1 MNIVLM
7 ETAKRF
13 LDSLPKKHQNKVYY
27 NLNVVSAGSKD
38 PRLFKK
44 LEGHDIWEFRTEYE
58 GYAYRL
64 LAFWDKQ
71 RRSMVVATHGFH
83 KKSQKTPPKE
93 IERAIKL
100 RNEYYK
106 GKTI

>member
-38 PRLFKK
+38 SRLFKK
-44 LEGHDIWEFRTEYE
+44 LEGHDIWELTESSRPWVS
-58 GYAYRL
+58 RL
-64 LAFWDKQ
+64 H
-71 RRSMVVATHGFH
+71 S
-83 KKSQKTPPKE
+83 E
-93 IERAIKL
+93 IEMIMILGKNNAFGAWL
-100 RNEYYK
+100 RF
-106 GKTI
+106 KTRGGIAG

>member
-44 LEGHDIWEFRTEYE
+44 LEEHDFWELTESS
-58 GYAYRL
+58 RL
-64 LAFWDKQ
+64 WISRLH
-71 RRSMVVATHGFH
+71 S
-83 KKSQKTPPKE
+83 E
-93 IERAIKL
+93 IEMIMIL
-100 RNEYYK
+100 
-106 GKTI
+106 GKNNAFGAVFRFKTRGGIAR

>member
-44 LEGHDIWEFRTEYE
+44 LEGHDIWELTESSRPWIS
-58 GYAYRL
+58 RL
-64 LAFWDKQ
+64 H
-71 RRSMVVATHGFH
+71 S
-83 KKSQKTPPKE
+83 E
-93 IERAIKL
+93 IEMIMIQGKNNAFGAWL
-100 RNEYYK
+100 RFK
-106 GKTI
+106 IRGGTAG